1 MRKKLIFLSIFSFAI
16 SLHIFAQNPKA
27 TVNGGPN
34 LTPSA
39 LASEDSVL
47 VTVIFKHQ
55 QDKNL
60 MEIRRKL
67 EVNGFWDLFPPKDAR
82 VVSWNIV
89 MGLGQVVTV
98 KIPTASVR
106 NLNLSI
112 QNGAW
117 GAYDTEIYLSYDYMP
132 IWTDY
137 LEKRSESKEDKD

>member
-1 MRKKLIFLSIFSFAI
+1 MKKKSHLTLLFLIGFFGSLLAQKTKTI
-16 SLHIFAQNPKA
+16 STVGPTTSPSELA
-27 TVNGGPN
+27 T
-34 LTPSA
+34 
-39 LASEDSVL
+39 EDSVL

-67 EVNGFWDLFPPKDAR
+67 EANGFWDLFPPKDAR
-82 VVSWNIV
+82 VISWNIV
-89 MGLGQVVTV
+89 MGLGQVVTI
-98 KIPTASVR
+98 KIPTGAVR

-137 LEKRSESKEDKD
+137 LEKRNESKDDKD

>member
-1 MRKKLIFLSIFSFAI
+1 MKNKLIFTAFIWVVFTINLWAQKPKSPTSVGPTLS
-16 SLHIFAQNPKA
+16 
-27 TVNGGPN
+27 
-34 LTPSA
+34 PSE
-39 LASEDSVL
+39 LANEDSVL

-98 KIPTASVR
+98 KIPTGAVR

-132 IWTDY
+132 IWSDY
-137 LEKRSESKEDKD
+137 LEKRNESKDDKD

>member
-1 MRKKLIFLSIFSFAI
+1 MKNKSLLTFLLLIGFMGSLMAQKPKTI
-16 SLHIFAQNPKA
+16 S
-27 TVNGGPN
+27 TVGP
-34 LTPSA
+34 TTSPSE
-39 LASEDSVL
+39 LPSEDSVL

-67 EVNGFWDLFPPKDAR
+67 EANGFWDLFPPKDAR
-82 VVSWNIV
+82 VISWNIV

-98 KIPTASVR
+98 KIPTGSVR

-132 IWTDY
+132 IWNDY
-137 LEKRSESKEDKD
+137 LEKRSESKSDKD